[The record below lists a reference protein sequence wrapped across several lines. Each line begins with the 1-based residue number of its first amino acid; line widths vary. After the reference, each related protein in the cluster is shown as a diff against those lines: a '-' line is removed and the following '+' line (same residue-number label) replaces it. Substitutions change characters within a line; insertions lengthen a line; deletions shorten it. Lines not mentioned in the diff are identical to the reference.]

1 MAACPV
7 GDAAEADGVACACAC
22 ACAAAGSGLHEG
34 AQGQDEVRLQQ
45 QGQASSCRAI
55 ESVAHTLSCTECM
68 CVSTSL
74 RICVSTYLCV
84 CVCVCLFGSVF
95 TYITIQQVAIPDAD
109 YKAAVEAIAAEK
121 ARYGLESI
129 AVEPRKEVSLK
140 DLVEG

>member
-1 MAACPV
+1 M
-7 GDAAEADGVACACAC
+7 
-22 ACAAAGSGLHEG
+22 
-34 AQGQDEVRLQQ
+34 
-45 QGQASSCRAI
+45 
-55 ESVAHTLSCTECM
+55 
-68 CVSTSL
+68 
-74 RICVSTYLCV
+74 
-84 CVCVCLFGSVF
+84 FGSVF